1 MPSVYV
7 YDFCVPHLSRIPL
20 QHEQFIYYH
29 TFEITLSYATLVYS
43 DLSTHVT
50 CSEQSERRLVEAHSL
65 GHKPSPL
72 AVSLDI
78 VVRTFPPATSGTPI

>member
-20 QHEQFIYYH
+20 KYEQPICHH
-29 TFEITLSYATLVYS
+29 TFEITLSYTTLVYS
-43 DLSTHVT
+43 NLSIHVT
-50 CSEQSERRLVEAHSL
+50 CSERSEPRPLEANTVGL
-65 GHKPSPL
+65 KPSPL

-78 VVRTFPPATSGTPI
+78 VVRAFPPATSGSPI

>member
-7 YDFCVPHLSRIPL
+7 YDFYVPHLSRIRL
-20 QHEQFIYYH
+20 QHEQSIYYH

-43 DLSTHVT
+43 DVSIHVT
-50 CSEQSERRLVEAHSL
+50 FSEQSERRLLEADAV
-65 GHKPSPL
+65 GRKPSPL

-78 VVRTFPPATSGTPI
+78 VVCTFPPATSCSHI